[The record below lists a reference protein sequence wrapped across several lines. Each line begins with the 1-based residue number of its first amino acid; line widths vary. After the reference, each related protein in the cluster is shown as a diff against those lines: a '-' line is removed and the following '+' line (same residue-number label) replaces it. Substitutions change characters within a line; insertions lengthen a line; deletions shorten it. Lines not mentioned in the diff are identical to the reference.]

1 MAKQQTF
8 QDKLKKLKTDS
19 RVNVRVIKAYRS
31 DKGTVKFVERFVKV
45 DDANQIEKIDISR

>member
-8 QDKLKKLKTDS
+8 QDKLKKMKTDS

-31 DKGTVKFVERFVKV
+31 DKGSVKFVERFVKV

>member
-8 QDKLKKLKTDS
+8 QDKLKKMKTDS
-19 RVNVRVIKAYRS
+19 RVNVRVIKAYHG
-31 DKGTVKFVERFVKV
+31 DKGSVKFVERFVKV